1 MPKHLV
7 SVAVVSSALLLLA
20 ACGSGD
26 EQSSATTPTTT
37 TTASIS
43 PSASGSASEA
53 AKEEGPTS
61 TVDGV
66 TVSGPKGGQPVI
78 TVTPGAPAPTT
89 LVSQDVYVGEGKE
102 LTVGGAGSFQ
112 YEGVL
117 FSDGVEFDSSWA
129 RGEPIQLSLNQV
141 IPGWQTG
148 LVGMKEGGRRLLIIP
163 PDQAYG
169 QRALAGI
176 PPNSTLVFVVDLEQ
190 VLN

>member
-7 SVAVVSSALLLLA
+7 PVLVASSALLFLTG
-20 ACGSGD
+20 CGSD
-26 EQSSATTPTTT
+26 STDSAEAAAPTTA
-37 TTASIS
+37 TASVS
-43 PSASGSASEA
+43 PEASSSPTAS
-53 AKEEGPTS
+53 AKEDGPTI

-66 TVSGPKGGQPVI
+66 TVSGPKGGPPVI
-78 TVTPGAPAPTT
+78 AVTPGAPAPTT
-89 LVSQDVYVGEGKE
+89 LVSQDVYVGDGKE
-102 LTVGGAGSFQ
+102 ITAGGAGSFQ
-112 YEGVL
+112 YDGVL
-117 FSDGVEFDSSWA
+117 FSDGVQFDSSWA
-129 RGEPIQLSLNQV
+129 RGEPIQLSLDQV

-176 PPNSTLVFVVDLEQ
+176 PPNSTLVFVVDLER

>member
-1 MPKHLV
+1 MRTYLAPALTAVTALV
-7 SVAVVSSALLLLA
+7 FLTG
-20 ACGSGD
+20 CGSD
-26 EQSSATTPTTT
+26 TSDATATATSAAA
-37 TTASIS
+37 TATSS
-43 PSASGSASEA
+43 PSASATASAS
-53 AKEEGPTS
+53 KEEGPTI
-61 TVDGV
+61 TADGV
-66 TVSGPKGGQPVI
+66 TVSGPKGGQPTI

-89 LVSQDVYVGEGKE
+89 LVSQDVYVGDGKE
-102 LTVGGAGSFQ
+102 ITAGGAGSFQ

-117 FSDGVEFDSSWA
+117 FSDGVQFDSSWE
-129 RGEPIQLSLNQV
+129 RGEPIQLSLDQV
-141 IPGWQTG
+141 IPGWQNG

>member
-7 SVAVVSSALLLLA
+7 PVLAAASVVLLLTGCGGEAGDAAEAAPPTSAAASSAP
-20 ACGSGD
+20 SVSP
-26 EQSSATTPTTT
+26 SSTPTQ
-37 TTASIS
+37 
-43 PSASGSASEA
+43 
-53 AKEEGPTS
+53 EEGPTI

-78 TVTPGAPAPTT
+78 AVTPGAPAPAT
-89 LVSQDVYVGEGKE
+89 LVSQDVYAGDGKE
-102 LTVGGAGSFQ
+102 LTAGGAGTFQ

-117 FSDGVEFDSSWA
+117 FSDGVQFDSSWE
-129 RGEPIQLSLNQV
+129 RGEPIQITLDQV

-176 PPNSTLVFVVDLEQ
+176 PPNSTLVFVVDLER
-190 VLN
+190 VLA

>member
-1 MPKHLV
+1 MRTHLAPV
-7 SVAVVSSALLLLA
+7 LA
-20 ACGSGD
+20 AATALVFLTGCGNDTSD
-26 EQSSATTPTTT
+26 ASAVATS
-37 TTASIS
+37 TAATAS
-43 PSASGSASEA
+43 PSASATA
-53 AKEEGPTS
+53 TATKEEGPTI

-66 TVSGPKGGQPVI
+66 TVSGPKGGQPEV

-89 LVSQDVYVGEGKE
+89 LVSQDVYAGDGKE
-102 LTVGGAGSFQ
+102 ITTGGAGSFQ

-117 FSDGVEFDSSWA
+117 FSDGVQFDSSWE
-129 RGEPIQLSLNQV
+129 RGEPIQLSLDQV